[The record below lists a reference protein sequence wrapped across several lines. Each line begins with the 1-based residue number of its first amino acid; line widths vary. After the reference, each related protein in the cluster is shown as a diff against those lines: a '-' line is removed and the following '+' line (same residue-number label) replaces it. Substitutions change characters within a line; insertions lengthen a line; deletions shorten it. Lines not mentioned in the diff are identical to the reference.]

1 MERRT
6 DMIEKG
12 IDMAEIR
19 DRQTNKHRTDVTI
32 PDFPSVGSAK
42 PARFVIIPANA
53 EKNVIAIN

>member
-1 MERRT
+1 
-6 DMIEKG
+6 MIEKG